1 MKDIFGVV
9 VKILG
14 LVFAAAV
21 IGYTAYLTFLL
32 AQRIVPDNTVLQFM
46 TIVLFDFGAAVW
58 FFQFIA
64 TSKSAAQ
71 WAIAGLG
78 FAMGLGGAVVMAGG
92 ELILGQK
99 LVVVDNLEQIGW
111 ILVSVNIAAALV
123 HALLSYMFHLAEPSV
138 INRIENSV
146 KIASVQEKAF
156 KAARAEIDRQADD
169 MGKDLASSLVYQARA
184 ELAAAALPHL
194 RKGAQIETQA
204 AEAMT
209 SGLIIPPAP
218 RQDATPAA
226 GLAMPRW
233 PKRPQK
239 TTPDTSALM
248 AELNTLRAQ
257 VARQPVPATYTPTAP
272 AELLTFA
279 AETIEVPAVRPLDH
293 QAGNAK

>member
-14 LVFAAAV
+14 LVFAVAV
-21 IGYTAYLTFLL
+21 VGYTSYLTFLL
-32 AQRIVPDNTVLQFM
+32 AQRIVPDNTVLQIM
-46 TIVLFDFGAAVW
+46 TIVLFDLGSCIW
-58 FFQFIA
+58 FLQFISS
-64 TSKSAAQ
+64 SKSAAQ

-92 ELILGQK
+92 ELILGQQ
-99 LVVVDNLEQIGW
+99 LVVVDNVEQIGW

-123 HALLSYMFHLAEPSV
+123 HALLSYMFHLADPAI
-138 INRIENSV
+138 INKIENAV
-146 KIASVQEKAF
+146 KIAGVQERAYKS
-156 KAARAEIDRQADD
+156 ARAEIDRQADD

-194 RKGAQIETQA
+194 RTGAQIETQT

-218 RQDATPAA
+218 RQDATPGA
-226 GLAMPRW
+226 GLSLPRW

-239 TTPDTSALM
+239 TTPDNAALM
-248 AELNTLRAQ
+248 AELTTLRAQ
-257 VARQPVPATYTPTAP
+257 LARQPQPTYTPVAP
-272 AELLTFA
+272 GELLTYA
-279 AETIEVPAVRPLDH
+279 AETTQPPAVRPLDR
-293 QAGNAK
+293 QGGV